1 MNSISEAISQSG
13 FKSIDLIILV
23 LYLVLLV
30 SLGLFLSRNKGGKEK
45 SANDY
50 FLAGNTLT
58 WWAVGA
64 SLIAANISAEQFIG
78 MSGTGFRDGIAS
90 AAYEVMAAVTL
101 VVIGKFLLPVMLDR
115 KIFTIPQFLR
125 ERYNDGVGLAFSIL
139 WLFLYVFVNLT
150 SVAWLG
156 ALAIEQILGLQGLS
170 VNIFGLTISMRM
182 LIILCLFII
191 AGLYSIYGGLASVA
205 WTDVMQVTFL
215 VGGGLITA
223 YVALSEMGKVFGT
236 DALGALSRVYADLTT
251 GTHANDVHFHL
262 VIQES
267 HNVNAF
273 ENVPGIAAVVGGV
286 WLTNLGYWGF
296 NQYIIQKGLAAKSI
310 DEAKKGLVFAGFLK
324 ILIPFIVVLPG
335 ICAYYIMQDPQAF
348 SSIHLAGSIN
358 RADDAYPWLIRN
370 FTPTGIKG
378 LSFAAL
384 AAAIISSLAS
394 MFNSTSTL
402 FTMDIYKKYINKDAK
417 DKTLVSVGRMVAVGA
432 LLIALVAVEP
442 LLGGLDQAFQYI
454 QEYSGF
460 IYPGIIVVFG
470 LGLLWKRASSTAAV
484 WTAILTIPMGVL
496 FKILL
501 PNVAFQFRAGYIFI
515 ILFTFFV
522 TVTYLDKKYIR
533 CELPSEADQKQ
544 MLLWAKVLGFAG
556 VLMIIAA
563 AVVTILGVINPGGN
577 PDTSV
582 IAYLNDIGFQAF
594 FFFGVLTG
602 SSAVWLYSNSKDSVQ
617 DVKAL
622 PINLKLFA
630 TNRGYTLGT
639 CGIVLITFLLYAL
652 LW

>member
-1 MNSISEAISQSG
+1 
-13 FKSIDLIILV
+13 
-23 LYLVLLV
+23 
-30 SLGLFLSRNKGGKEK
+30 
-45 SANDY
+45 
-50 FLAGNTLT
+50 
-58 WWAVGA
+58 
-64 SLIAANISAEQFIG
+64 
-78 MSGTGFRDGIAS
+78 
-90 AAYEVMAAVTL
+90 
-101 VVIGKFLLPVMLDR
+101 
-115 KIFTIPQFLR
+115 
-125 ERYNDGVGLAFSIL
+125 
-139 WLFLYVFVNLT
+139 
-150 SVAWLG
+150 
-156 ALAIEQILGLQGLS
+156 
-170 VNIFGLTISMRM
+170 
-182 LIILCLFII
+182 
-191 AGLYSIYGGLASVA
+191 
-205 WTDVMQVTFL
+205 
-215 VGGGLITA
+215 
-223 YVALSEMGKVFGT
+223 
-236 DALGALSRVYADLTT
+236 
-251 GTHANDVHFHL
+251 
-262 VIQES
+262 
-267 HNVNAF
+267 
-273 ENVPGIAAVVGGV
+273 
-286 WLTNLGYWGF
+286 
-296 NQYIIQKGLAAKSI
+296 
-310 DEAKKGLVFAGFLK
+310 
-324 ILIPFIVVLPG
+324 
-335 ICAYYIMQDPQAF
+335 
-348 SSIHLAGSIN
+348 
-358 RADDAYPWLIRN
+358 
-370 FTPTGIKG
+370 
-378 LSFAAL
+378 
-384 AAAIISSLAS
+384 

-563 AVVTILGVINPGGN
+563 AVVTILGVINHGGN

-630 TNRGYTLGT
+630 TNREYTLGT